1 MAKDMHEQVPT
12 VLQGVDG
19 PIRLEGMQLVE
30 SLACSRCRYDL
41 RGAAANGT
49 CAECGFPIPYSIGQ
63 MIDPVAHRNLALAN
77 PSAVGRGLVVVV
89 TSLLVMHLVGMLGRL
104 LVIFSVATTGNAA
117 PKEIFILGIYG
128 WVVLFTG
135 VLGIASS
142 WWIRPASKKAR
153 PEAWRGVWRMAIG
166 SNMLVFLGAWMLW
179 AMWAI
184 LLLDSLTSV
193 LEVVGIQSRFV
204 GVGIHLAPLLSVVAG
219 GIVLWGLCGVLLQV
233 GLQSRAFRVGGAGR
247 QRIPSLLIALAI
259 MLLSWVVYL
268 WFPVHMLMSA
278 ESRGALDGMELIP
291 LVLAAITDLFVAV
304 GLFYLMTNMFWVRH
318 ALIKPPPRLSTLLKP
333 AA

>member
-1 MAKDMHEQVPT
+1 MAKDIHEQVPT

-19 PIRLEGMQLVE
+19 PIRLEGMQLAE

-49 CAECGFPIPYSIGQ
+49 CAECGFPIPYSIGRT
-63 MIDPVAHRNLALAN
+63 IDPVAHKNPSITN

-89 TSLLVMHLVGMLGRL
+89 TSLLAMHLVGMLGRL
-104 LVIFSVATTGNAA
+104 LVIFSVATTGNA
-117 PKEIFILGIYG
+117 PLNEIFILGIYG

-135 VLGIASS
+135 VLGMASS
-142 WWIRPASKKAR
+142 WWIRPASREAR
-153 PEAWRGVWRMAIG
+153 LEAWRGVWRMAIG
-166 SNMLVFLGAWMLW
+166 SIMLVFLGAWMLW
-179 AMWAI
+179 AI
-184 LLLDSLTSV
+184 LLLASIAPV
-193 LEVVGIQSRFV
+193 LESAVGIQSRFV
-204 GVGIHLAPLLSVVAG
+204 GVGIHLAPLLSIVGG
-219 GIVLWGLCGVLLQV
+219 GIVLWGLRGVLLQV
-233 GLQSRAFRVGGAGR
+233 GLQSRAFRAGGSGR

-259 MLLSWVVYL
+259 MVLSWAAYL

-278 ESRGALDGMELIP
+278 ESHRALEGMELIP
-291 LVLAAITDLFVAV
+291 LALAAITDLFVAV